1 MTRAFGFHC
10 AGAAYWGHI
19 AALTVSRAAL
29 GRFRSAPPILIGLV
43 PTRPAPTPYDP
54 VRPIPMVSVPARIAL
69 MLTALMFLAPAWLSI
84 AKAQS
89 SHHALVIANSAYWNA
104 AELSNPV
111 NDGQDVAA
119 VLRRLGFRVVEGR
132 DLDRASMFS
141 LISTFT
147 RSLPEA
153 SIVVFYFA
161 GHGLQIDG
169 RNYLLPVDARIGAP
183 AEIFSS
189 GFEVT
194 GILRGMQGDRRAKI
208 IILDACRN
216 NPWQTELQDGRGIL
230 TGATGRRV
238 SVLPGLAQLDGGP
251 DTLIAFATEPNN
263 VAHDGAGR
271 NSPFAEAL
279 IRHLPE
285 PNREIREILSQVR
298 RQVIEA
304 TNGRQIPWDHSSLT
318 ENVYMSAPPLSAADV
333 ASSGPFGA
341 IAVSSLYAGRIHTG
355 VTARFDNI
363 DRAVNSALAQCK
375 SKAPSCSLKL
385 IASGSEC
392 LAVATDN
399 VSLGIGWS
407 KASTSEA
414 AAANAV
420 SECLRSGGRSCT
432 ATTFCNR

>member
-1 MTRAFGFHC
+1 MTRPSGAHS
-10 AGAAYWGHI
+10 AGAASRVCI
-19 AALTVSRAAL
+19 AALTLS
-29 GRFRSAPPILIGLV
+29 RSALARFTSALLVRIGLV
-43 PTRPAPTPYDP
+43 STRPAPAPSNP
-54 VRPIPMVSVPARIAL
+54 VPSIPVLPIRVPIAL
-69 MLTALMFLAPAWLSI
+69 ALLALTLIALASPSI
-84 AKAQS
+84 ARAQS
-89 SHHALVIANSAYWNA
+89 SHHALVIANSTYRNA
-104 AELSNPV
+104 AELANSA

-119 VLRRLGFRVVEGR
+119 VLKRLGFRVVEGR
-132 DLDRASMFS
+132 DLDRASMSS
-141 LISTFT
+141 LIATFT
-147 RSLPEA
+147 GSLPEA
-153 SIVVFYFA
+153 AIVVFYFA

-183 AEIFSS
+183 DDIFSG

-194 GILRGMQGDRRAKI
+194 GILRGMQGERRAKI

-216 NPWQTELQDGRGIL
+216 NPWQTQWQGERGIL
-230 TGATGRRV
+230 ASPIGRRV

-263 VAHDGAGR
+263 IAYDGAGR

-304 TNGRQIPWDHSSLT
+304 TNGRQVPWDHSSLT
-318 ENVYMSAPPLSAADV
+318 ENVYMSAPPLSAARV

-385 IASGSEC
+385 ITSGSEC

-414 AAANAV
+414 AAADAV

-432 ATTFCNR
+432 ATSFCNR